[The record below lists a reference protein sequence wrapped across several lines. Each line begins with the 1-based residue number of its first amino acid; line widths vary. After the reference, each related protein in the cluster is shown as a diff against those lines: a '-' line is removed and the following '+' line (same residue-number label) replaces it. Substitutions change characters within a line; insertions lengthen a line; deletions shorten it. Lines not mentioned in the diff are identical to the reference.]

1 MKKGLIFPLVLLWL
15 ILPVLAAEFTDVPE
29 DHWAAAEISQAADAG
44 VVTGYAGGSF
54 KPSDPGT

>member
-29 DHWAAAEISQAADAG
+29 DHWAAAEISQAA
-44 VVTGYAGGSF
+44 
-54 KPSDPGT
+54 